1 LTKRWLSLLPC
12 PDIGDFVSTNE
23 EFLEYADQSS
33 PESCIQALLALDSF
47 IEEEGPF
54 DAVMAFSQGAALA
67 SSLMI
72 YRLRKDPERESA
84 SPTFRSAVFFSG
96 GPPEDPSDI
105 TSGSRRVMNY
115 QANGEIIGIPT
126 VHIWGKYDQLYPT
139 FGPVLSKLCK
149 ASDREE
155 SIHDGGHEI
164 PGPRDQVA
172 VARTVQL
179 IKRTIGRTVE
189 A

>member
-1 LTKRWLSLLPC
+1 MHFLCLHGMGTNSRTWLSLLPC

-72 YRLRKDPERESA
+72 YRLRKDPEREST

-126 VHIWGKYDQLYPT
+126 VHIWEKNPFMTVAMKFQVP
-139 FGPVLSKLCK
+139 
-149 ASDREE
+149 
-155 SIHDGGHEI
+155 EI
-164 PGPRDQVA
+164 RLRLQ
-172 VARTVQL
+172 
-179 IKRTIGRTVE
+179 GRSS
-189 A
+189 